1 MTATRS
7 LTRTDGT
14 DVDAGRVAGRPDI
27 ELVDTVPARR
37 DRLRAVLV
45 ATIAAIVLVVF
56 VILLV
61 HVRLTQSAFELKT
74 AQETLQQRRDLH
86 NKLEVTVAD
95 LEAPERIRREA
106 RRLGMEEPRIAHY
119 LYSDQVP
126 AADVA
131 APPAP
136 DTAGEVKARGDE
148 DENVDAADGATEPP
162 DGAEATPSTNA
173 TDG

>member
-7 LTRTDGT
+7 LARHGGT
-14 DVDAGRVAGRPDI
+14 DVDAVRVAGRPDI
-27 ELVDTVPARR
+27 ELVDTVGPRR
-37 DRLRAVLV
+37 DRTRGVLV
-45 ATIAAIVLVVF
+45 ATIVAIVFVVF

-61 HVRLTQSAFELKT
+61 HVRLTQSAFELKS

-136 DTAGEVKARGDE
+136 DTVGEVKARGDQ
-148 DENVDAADGATEPP
+148 DESDDAANGATETP
-162 DGAEATPSTNA
+162 DGAETAPSTDA